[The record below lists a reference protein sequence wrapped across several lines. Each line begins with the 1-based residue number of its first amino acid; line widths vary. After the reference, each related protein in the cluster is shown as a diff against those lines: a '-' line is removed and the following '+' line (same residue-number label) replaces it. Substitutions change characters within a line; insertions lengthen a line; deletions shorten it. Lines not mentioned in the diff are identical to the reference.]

1 MTDFSRTFSGTP
13 SAVLPTANRFFRPP
27 LPSAHVARPRLC
39 RRLRDGL
46 DGRLLL
52 IAAPAGFGKSSLA
65 IEFCES
71 LDPRWQSLWLGL
83 SSRESDPGRFL
94 ERLLDGLRQYHP
106 TLGEEALGLLKMR
119 QRHQPFAFE
128 TWLDDLLDELAPC
141 LDPQRPLLLVL
152 DDYHLA
158 QGAVLDRCLQFL
170 LNHLPEGLVLLVT
183 SRQRPDWHLARLRLS
198 RQLLELS
205 EQDLRLT
212 AEESGALMAASGL
225 ELDED
230 ALDALLERSEGWVAG
245 LRLWL
250 LARGDPEEQVSP
262 GVHGAD
268 ELIRDYLLEE
278 VIERQPPEVQ
288 AFLAQTARFERF
300 CAELC
305 DTVREAGDSA
315 AILDHL
321 QQHQVFLVPLDENG
335 QWFRYHH
342 LFSDLL
348 LARPL
353 PDFGPSAGSLHLRA
367 CGWFSRHGLLDQAV
381 EQALRAGQPDVAA
394 SLVQNLS
401 EEQLLAE
408 QNIATLLRWK
418 MDLPD
423 SLLASTPRLILL
435 YGWALALACQLDAAE
450 ELAGQLA
457 RFLPAPDESA
467 QRDLLAQWQA
477 LSGVIARGRGDID
490 KAEAHCREALQDLA
504 GERYGTRLQCLS
516 TLSNLAVTRGDFW
529 QARNYNRD
537 ALEFAQR
544 YGNPLFEALVHYDRA
559 RVLQARGEVARA
571 EEEVRQGLE
580 RLQHLPAQRR
590 YAVRGRLL
598 LYRGYLRSLALQPD
612 EARKWI
618 KQGIEET
625 RSCRDVSLVIGYC
638 VLASLEGRLGNY
650 AAAFARLGDVER
662 LMHAWDIPP
671 IYYLAA
677 ITLIKCELWLAQG
690 QTELAGV
697 WLQRLG
703 GTYGGQAATP
713 PECSPLLPLHVE
725 LLQAGLERREGR
737 PEEAARR
744 LDRLARSTREN
755 GALLP
760 ARLALGQLAAL
771 HLEQGREREALAT
784 LQQAMEGAV
793 GGALLPLHELLVQ
806 QPEWLRETVAALPC
820 LSRRPAHARAVAG
833 AARRARGRCGRGAQ
847 RARTGGAGADRS
859 GVVQPGDQRAAV
871 HLAAYGEEP
880 RPPYQRQARRRASH
894 PGGGAGQAHG
904 VVALGAPPHVPGVL
918 AQGFQRRRSRALP
931 TTLTLE
937 KAIAAPATIG
947 LSRPKAASGMPITL

>member
-1 MTDFSRTFSGTP
+1 M
-13 SAVLPTANRFFRPP
+13 
-27 LPSAHVARPRLC
+27 
-39 RRLRDGL
+39 
-46 DGRLLL
+46 
-52 IAAPAGFGKSSLA
+52 
-65 IEFCES
+65 
-71 LDPRWQSLWLGL
+71 
-83 SSRESDPGRFL
+83 
-94 ERLLDGLRQYHP
+94 
-106 TLGEEALGLLKMR
+106 
-119 QRHQPFAFE
+119 
-128 TWLDDLLDELAPC
+128 
-141 LDPQRPLLLVL
+141 
-152 DDYHLA
+152 
-158 QGAVLDRCLQFL
+158 
-170 LNHLPEGLVLLVT
+170 
-183 SRQRPDWHLARLRLS
+183 
-198 RQLLELS
+198 LELS

-806 QPEWLRETVAALPC
+806 QPEWLREQLQ
-820 LSRRPAHARAVAG
+820 RFPA
-833 AARRARGRCGRGAQ
+833 CPGAQ
-847 RARTGGAGADRS
+847 RMRALLPEPPAEPAGSAGEVLS
-859 GVVQPGDQRAAV
+859 GRELAV
-871 HLAAYGEEP
+871 LE
-880 RPPYQRQARRRASH
+880 
-894 PGGGAGQAHG
+894 
-904 VVALGAPPHVPGVL
+904 LI
-918 AQGFQRRRSRALP
+918 AQGLSNQEISERLFISLHTVKSHARHINDKLGVERRTQAVARA
-931 TTLTLE
+931 
-937 KAIAAPATIG
+937 KHMG
-947 LSRPKAASGMPITL
+947 LLR

>member
-1 MTDFSRTFSGTP
+1 
-13 SAVLPTANRFFRPP
+13 
-27 LPSAHVARPRLC
+27 
-39 RRLRDGL
+39 
-46 DGRLLL
+46 
-52 IAAPAGFGKSSLA
+52 
-65 IEFCES
+65 
-71 LDPRWQSLWLGL
+71 
-83 SSRESDPGRFL
+83 
-94 ERLLDGLRQYHP
+94 
-106 TLGEEALGLLKMR
+106 MR

-128 TWLDDLLDELAPC
+128 TWLDDLLDELGPC

-806 QPEWLRETVAALPC
+806 QPEWLREQLQ
-820 LSRRPAHARAVAG
+820 RFPA
-833 AARRARGRCGRGAQ
+833 CPGAQ
-847 RARTGGAGADRS
+847 RMRALLPEPPAEPAGGAGEVLS
-859 GVVQPGDQRAAV
+859 GRELAV
-871 HLAAYGEEP
+871 LE
-880 RPPYQRQARRRASH
+880 
-894 PGGGAGQAHG
+894 
-904 VVALGAPPHVPGVL
+904 LI
-918 AQGFQRRRSRALP
+918 AQGLSNQEISERLFISLHTVKSHARHINDKLGVERRTQAVARA
-931 TTLTLE
+931 
-937 KAIAAPATIG
+937 KHMG
-947 LSRPKAASGMPITL
+947 LLR